1 MPTALITGASRGIGL
16 EHARQYARRG
26 WRVLATARIATQAG
40 PLAELAAEFP
50 GSVVPQPLD
59 VTEQESVAR
68 LAAALSEESIDV
80 VVNNAGTYG
89 PRGAPEG
96 MRYQSL
102 ECMDYAIWRQILDV
116 NLLAPFRVAVAFRPH
131 LLRGHGRRLVMMS
144 SDLGSIA
151 QNASGGSYAYRSSK
165 AALNMITRGMAAEW
179 PELIVVAMAPGWTR
193 TELGGP
199 DAPLSAEASVTLQQQ
214 VIDRLGPAHSGSFLN
229 RFGEIVPW

>member
-26 WRVLATARIATQAG
+26 WRVLATARNATKVGA
-40 PLAELAAEFP
+40 LAELAAAFP
-50 GSVVPQPLD
+50 GSVVLQPLD

-68 LAAALSEESIDV
+68 LAAAWSEEVIDV

-89 PRGAPEG
+89 PSGAPEG
-96 MRYQSL
+96 MQYQSL
-102 ECMDYAIWRQILDV
+102 ENMNYGIWREILEV

-131 LLRGHGRRLVMMS
+131 LLRARPGRLVMMS

-151 QNASGGSYAYRSSK
+151 QNESGGSYAYRSSK
-165 AALNMITRGMAAEW
+165 AALNMITRGMAVEW
-179 PELIVVAMAPGWTR
+179 PDLIVIAMAPGWTR
-193 TELGGP
+193 TDLGGP
-199 DAPLSAEASVTLQQQ
+199 DAPLSAEDSVRVQQQ
-214 VIDRLGPAHSGSFLN
+214 AIERLDPADSGRFLN

>member
-26 WRVLATARIATQAG
+26 WRVLATARSVTQAS
-40 PLAELAAEFP
+40 PLVDLAAAFP
-50 GSVVPQPLD
+50 GSVVIQPLD
-59 VTEQESVAR
+59 VTAQESVAR
-68 LAAALSEESIDV
+68 LAAAWSDETIDV

-89 PRGAPEG
+89 PSGAPEG

-102 ECMDYAIWRQILDV
+102 GCMDYAIWRQILDV

-131 LLRGHGRRLVMMS
+131 LLRGEGRRLVMMS

-151 QNASGGSYAYRSSK
+151 QNASGGSHAYRSSK
-165 AALNMITRGMAAEW
+165 AALNMITRGMAVEW
-179 PELIVVAMAPGWTR
+179 PELIVIAMAPGWTR

-199 DAPLSAEASVTLQQQ
+199 DAPLSAEDSVHLQQQ